1 MNELLPRQDFDDGL
15 SKGGRIF
22 LWVYLF
28 VHAVGLPLGLNL
40 LVQYVPEVATST
52 AYINFIYYAVGAVL
66 IFAVIW
72 RTFRTGFDTLCDR
85 PLTVTYAV
93 LLGYMLLMALTY
105 LASLAVLV
113 FPEEL
118 KSVDNLNNDYVM
130 NMADSQYGVTAAM
143 AVFLAPLVEEPLF
156 RAGVFGS
163 VRKKSRVWAYVLS
176 AGLFALYHVWQYAI
190 AFANPMYLLMAIEY
204 LPAGVALCW
213 VYERTGS
220 IWSPIFLHGL
230 VNAMSLLA
238 LKAAQG
244 Q

>member
-1 MNELLPRQDFDDGL
+1 MNELLPRRDFDDGL

-28 VHAVGLPLGLNL
+28 VHAVALPLGLNL
-40 LVQYVPEVATST
+40 LIQVLPEIAPST
-52 AYINFIYYAVGAVL
+52 AYINFIYYAFGAVL
-66 IFAVIW
+66 IFVVI
-72 RTFRTGFDTLCDR
+72 RRAFRTGFDVLCDR

-93 LLGYMLLMALTY
+93 LLGYMLIMALTY
-105 LASLAVLV
+105 LASLAVLI

-118 KSVDNLNNDYVM
+118 KNVDNLNNDSIM
-130 NMADSQYGVTAAM
+130 NMADSQYGITAAM

-163 VRKKSRVWAYVLS
+163 VRKRSRVWAYVLS
-176 AGLFALYHVWQYAI
+176 VGLFALYHVWQYAV
-190 AFANPMYLLMAIEY
+190 AFADPLYLLMAIEY
-204 LPAGVALCW
+204 IPAGVALCW
-213 VYERTGS
+213 AYERTGS
-220 IWSPIFLHGL
+220 IWSPVFLHGL

-238 LKAAQG
+238 LKAVRG